1 MLPVRSVLSRRY
13 GYTNNTYVN
22 PNYELLVVKSNVFDE
37 GGNDLKNE
45 KKWFIEIISY
55 KPAGL
60 HRLKNSRILK
70 NVVAGVVREE
80 LVPFFYLD
88 LLKETLKR
96 ELFEKCTPAT
106 RFNVY
111 RASKRLVPYT
121 SLSSKQFCFKVGM
134 DDNVLFVVLMNLPV
148 PLRERD
154 WMADLYRRF
163 RLCEYS
169 EICRH
174 SCKGNL
180 IEAVLPWFDWTK
192 MYSPPLDHYPKGFI
206 LDE

>member
-1 MLPVRSVLSRRY
+1 M
-13 GYTNNTYVN
+13 
-22 PNYELLVVKSNVFDE
+22 
-37 GGNDLKNE
+37 
-45 KKWFIEIISY
+45 
-55 KPAGL
+55 
-60 HRLKNSRILK
+60 
-70 NVVAGVVREE
+70 
-80 LVPFFYLD
+80 PFFYLD

-111 RASKRLVPYT
+111 RASKRLVPYVRKPRIFLVKEVFET